1 MPATP
6 TVDPDDVRPDLSN
19 TNLLVGGIVLTLAIL
34 AGHELLPA
42 RTLDLTAP
50 GAVSN
55 LFLMTPGETPG
66 EAPVRWLDAQHLR
79 WRCHYT
85 APSPYQP
92 CGLTLMLTGDDLR
105 RGRDLHRFDVL
116 EMDLRYKGPSPFV
129 RVAIRNF
136 DPRFSKVEDGNSSRM
151 QSVNLRPRDVQKP
164 VQLELSELTV
174 PEWWVQQFDLA
185 REYNR
190 PSLDNVTSLSIDLPS
205 GLASQVHEMELRSL
219 VLKGEWVGRDRV
231 YLGILCGWLLGASLM
246 VLRGW
251 NQLRQNNS
259 RQQREIDAL
268 TMRTRQLRIEQ
279 EKLRRPGHHR

>member
-1 MPATP
+1 MRW
-6 TVDPDDVRPDLSN
+6 VDIDRR
-19 TNLLVGGIVLTLAIL
+19 
-34 AGHELLPA
+34 H
-42 RTLDLTAP
+42 
-50 GAVSN
+50 
-55 LFLMTPGETPG
+55 
-66 EAPVRWLDAQHLR
+66 
-79 WRCHYT
+79 WRCDYRGIDGC
-85 APSPYQP
+85 QG
-92 CGLTLMLTGDDLR
+92 CGLTFMLGDAENGRGLDLS
-105 RGRDLHRFDVL
+105 HFDTVRMEL
-116 EMDLRYKGPSPFV
+116 QYKGSSPFV
-129 RVAIRNF
+129 RLALRNF
-136 DPRFSKVEDGNSSRM
+136 DPRFSKPEDGNSARM